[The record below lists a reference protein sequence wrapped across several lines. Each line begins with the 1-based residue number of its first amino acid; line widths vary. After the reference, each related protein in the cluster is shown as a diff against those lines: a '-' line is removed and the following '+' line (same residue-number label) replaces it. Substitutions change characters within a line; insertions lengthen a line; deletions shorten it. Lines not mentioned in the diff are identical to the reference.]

1 MTLDHNLRNT
11 QPIGTYAAEQTNR
24 PMPSVFR
31 VREGVEPVRQTSADF
46 GEMAQQLLKQ
56 LIHHEAIRPEQIVV
70 LSQYRQSNSTST
82 WADGLR
88 DVIINLDMATSTA
101 GQVRVGT
108 IHGFK
113 GLEADVVILVGL
125 NQHAKHHPEWLYVG
139 ATRARAS
146 LFVLALDLSTS

>member
-1 MTLDHNLRNT
+1 
-11 QPIGTYAAEQTNR
+11 
-24 PMPSVFR
+24 MPSVFR
-31 VREGVEPVRQTSADF
+31 VTEGVEPVRQTSADF
-46 GEMAQQLLKQ
+46 TEMAQQLRQLLKQ
-56 LIHHEAIRPEQIVV
+56 LIHQEAIRPEQIVL
-70 LSQYRQSNSTST
+70 LSPYRHTNSTST
-82 WADGLR
+82 WAEGLR

-125 NQHAKHHPEWLYVG
+125 NQQAKQHPEWLYVG

-146 LFVLALDLSTS
+146 LFVLALLGAVDV